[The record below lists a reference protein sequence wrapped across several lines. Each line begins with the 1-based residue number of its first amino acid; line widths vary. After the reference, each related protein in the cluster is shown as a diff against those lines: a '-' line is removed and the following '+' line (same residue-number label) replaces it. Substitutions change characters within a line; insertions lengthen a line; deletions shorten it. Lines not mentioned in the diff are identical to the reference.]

1 MVAMY
6 RKFLL
11 VRTYKISNID
21 LTINLK
27 YLILLFNLDN
37 ITYLYIYVTI
47 RI

>member
-1 MVAMY
+1 MY

-11 VRTYKISNID
+11 ARTYKISNID